1 MPVPLIAVW
10 PPLALMAADIL
21 LMIPVLVFGYWPL
34 ALLLLAGLVILVFD
48 IRGRMA
54 DFHNA
59 YRHLS
64 LGRDP
69 ARVARSY
76 QFSWCGRVAC
86 THAAWSAGEDKGRAV
101 SHYFESNG
109 YRWFHIFPDKTF
121 SLECPFL
128 TLRFWEITLR
138 GNSRAKEKLEA
149 EFEAPA
155 VTGNVDGTAGDQ
167 TTEEQRGKAMDR
179 AA

>member
-1 MPVPLIAVW
+1 MPNAQPVPLIALW
-10 PPLALMAADIL
+10 PPLSLMLADIL
-21 LMIPVLVFGYWPL
+21 VMLPLAIFGFWPLVF
-34 ALLLLAGLVILVFD
+34 ALFLGLVILVFD
-48 IRGRMA
+48 IRGRRA
-54 DFHNA
+54 DFRNA
-59 YRHLS
+59 HRHLA

-69 ARVARSY
+69 ARVAKSY

-86 THAAWSAGEDKGRAV
+86 TSAAWEAGDEKGRLV
-101 SHYFESNG
+101 SGYYAANG

-121 SLECPFL
+121 SRECPFL

-149 EFEAPA
+149 EFDMLPVEDDA
-155 VTGNVDGTAGDQ
+155 N
-167 TTEEQRGKAMDR
+167 EMEQPVRVSR